1 MATVEHLLKQK
12 GNLVYTVTPDDT
24 VLKALKVMAEQN
36 IGAVL
41 VMESGQ
47 VVGIFS
53 ERDYARRGILMGNSE
68 MTRIRDMMS
77 TTVYYIGLEESCG
90 AILAR
95 MTEKHIRHLPV
106 IKDGK
111 VVGVISIGDVVKAI
125 IDEKQSTIIG
135 LENFLVSKDN
145 QL

>member
-1 MATVEHLLKQK
+1 MATVEYLLKQK

-24 VLKALKVMAEQN
+24 VLDALKIMAEQN

-41 VMESGQ
+41 VMEGAQ

-68 MTRIRDMMS
+68 MTRIRDVMS
-77 TTVYYIGLEESCG
+77 TTVYFIGPEESCG

-135 LENFLVSKDN
+135 LENFLVSKDH